1 MRRGA
6 QAARAR
12 GRRSLYRCFLQGA
25 FADKGAR
32 LQGRGDSARL
42 QERCGAAV
50 AGGGAADVSGAHFG
64 GIVGLWGGIEDFS
77 SQIEEGG
84 LRTVGRGLWHNY
96 ECTRCEGY

>member
-50 AGGGAADVSGAHFG
+50 AGGGAADGSGAHLG
-64 GIVGLWGGIEDFS
+64 GMVGLQGGTVR
-77 SQIEEGG
+77 
-84 LRTVGRGLWHNY
+84 LRRVD
-96 ECTRCEGY
+96 